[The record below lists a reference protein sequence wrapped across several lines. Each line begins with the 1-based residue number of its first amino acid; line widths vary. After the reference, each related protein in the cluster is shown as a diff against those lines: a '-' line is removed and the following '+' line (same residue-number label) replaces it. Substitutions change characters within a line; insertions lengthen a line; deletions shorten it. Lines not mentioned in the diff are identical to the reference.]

1 MDPMPGRPD
10 AAHMRS
16 AMSSNLRSRSPTEA
30 TVLAGAW
37 TLLALFALALAA
49 LLGRQSISLGV
60 ALGGG
65 VLLLTGLALVLARY
79 DLAVYI
85 GFLLLA
91 VVLVEPAPSDALFGL
106 IMAVAAVTGR
116 FGVRRLPR
124 LAVWCVSGFLLLNLI
139 SASEVIDWSSAAKF
153 FLITLYLC
161 MFSLWLGAY
170 IDRPT
175 RARRLVCAYLFTAV
189 LSAVLASAAL
199 FVHFPFHTL
208 LIGDGE
214 RAKGLFKDPNVY
226 GPFLVP
232 IILILAEEILHPRL
246 LRLRRSYMLACF
258 LLLVLGVIFSYSRAA
273 WLNLAIGLI
282 VLIAVVTLRRPD
294 RRAITLILVV
304 LVGAGAIA
312 GAIVVTGSLG
322 FLEQRAR
329 LQSYDTSRFA
339 AQDRGL
345 HVGLEHPFGL
355 GPGQFEVISPVAS
368 HSLYIR
374 SLSEQGVLGLLTIIV
389 LVIGTMAFALV
400 SVLRGRDTYG
410 ISAAALLAAWCGL
423 VANSFFVD
431 TLHWRHLW
439 LVAALIWAGAMRGR
453 IAVPERMQRSASLSP
468 PPASATLAGAPAAG

>member
-1 MDPMPGRPD
+1 
-10 AAHMRS
+10 MRS
-16 AMSSNLRSRSPTEA
+16 AIAGLRLRSPSEA
-30 TVLAGAW
+30 AVIAGGW
-37 TLLALFALALAA
+37 SLLALFAIALAA
-49 LLGRQSISLGV
+49 LLGRSPLSLGV
-60 ALGGG
+60 VLGGG
-65 VLLLTGLALVLARY
+65 LLLLVGLALVLARY
-79 DLAVYI
+79 DLAVFI

-116 FGVRRLPR
+116 FGIRRLPR
-124 LAVWCVSGFLLLNLI
+124 MAVWVVSSFLLLNI
-139 SASEVIDWSSAAKF
+139 VSTIAVIDWGVAGKF
-153 FLITLYLC
+153 FLITFYLC

-170 IDRPT
+170 IDRPA
-175 RARRLVCAYLFTAV
+175 RARRLVCAYLAAAA
-189 LSAVLASAAL
+189 LSAAAASAAL

-214 RAKGLFKDPNVY
+214 RAKGLFKDPNVF

-232 IILILAEEILHPRL
+232 IILILAEELLHPRL
-246 LRLRRSYMLACF
+246 LRMRRSFMLVCF
-258 LLLVLGVIFSYSRAA
+258 LALVLGVIFSYSRAA

-282 VLIAVVTLRRPD
+282 ILIGAVTLRRPD
-294 RRAITLILVV
+294 RRAITLVLVV
-304 LVGAGAIA
+304 LVGAAAIA
-312 GAIVVTGSLG
+312 GAVVVTGSLG

-329 LQSYDTSRFA
+329 VQSYDTSRFA

-345 HVGLEHPFGL
+345 HVGLDHPFGL

-374 SLSEQGVLGLLTIIV
+374 ALSEQGVLGLLAIV
-389 LVIGTMAFALV
+389 ILVVGTMVFAVV
-400 SVLRGRDTYG
+400 SVARGRDTYG

-453 IAVPERMQRSASLSP
+453 LQRGTEPTVLSGRLSP
-468 PPASATLAGAPAAG
+468 GVAAGRSVV

>member
-1 MDPMPGRPD
+1 M
-10 AAHMRS
+10 
-16 AMSSNLRSRSPTEA
+16 
-30 TVLAGAW
+30 
-37 TLLALFALALAA
+37 
-49 LLGRQSISLGV
+49 
-60 ALGGG
+60 
-65 VLLLTGLALVLARY
+65 
-79 DLAVYI
+79 
-85 GFLLLA
+85 
-91 VVLVEPAPSDALFGL
+91 
-106 IMAVAAVTGR
+106 
-116 FGVRRLPR
+116 
-124 LAVWCVSGFLLLNLI
+124 
-139 SASEVIDWSSAAKF
+139 KF

-175 RARRLVCAYLFTAV
+175 RARRLVCAYLFTAI

-232 IILILAEEILHPRL
+232 IILILAEEILRPRL
-246 LRLRRSYMLACF
+246 LRLRRSYMLVCF

-312 GAIVVTGSLG
+312 SAIVVTGSLG

-374 SLSEQGVLGLLTIIV
+374 SLSEQGVLGLLAIIV
-389 LVIGTMAFALV
+389 LVVGTMAFALV

-453 IAVPERMQRSASLSP
+453 IVGPERMQRSAARG
-468 PPASATLAGAPAAG
+468 PAAARAPLAGARVTG

>member
-1 MDPMPGRPD
+1 
-10 AAHMRS
+10 
-16 AMSSNLRSRSPTEA
+16 MSSALRSSSPTEA
-30 TVLAGAW
+30 TVLAGVW
-37 TLLALFALALAA
+37 TLLALFAIALAA
-49 LLGRQSISLGV
+49 LLARQPISLGI

-65 VLLLTGLALVLARY
+65 VLLLAGLALVLARY

-91 VVLVEPAPSDALFGL
+91 VVLIEPAPSDALFGL
-106 IMAVAAVTGR
+106 IMAIAAVTGR
-116 FGVRRLPR
+116 FGIRRLPR
-124 LAVWCVSGFLLLNLI
+124 LAVWVVSGFLLLNVV
-139 SASEVIDWSSAAKF
+139 SATEVIDWSSAAKF

-175 RARRLVCAYLFTAV
+175 RARRLVRAYLLAAV
-189 LSAVLASAAL
+189 FSAVVASAAL

-214 RAKGLFKDPNVY
+214 RAKGLFKDPNVF

-246 LRLRRSYMLACF
+246 LRMRRSLMLVCF

-282 VLIAVVTLRRPD
+282 VLVAVVTLRRPD

-304 LVGAGAIA
+304 GVGAGAIA
-312 GAIVVTGSLG
+312 SAIVVTGSLG

-339 AQDRGL
+339 AQERGL
-345 HVGLEHPFGL
+345 HVGLDHPFGL

-374 SLSEQGVLGLLTIIV
+374 SLSEQGLLGLLAIIV
-389 LVIGTMAFALV
+389 LVVGTMAFAFV

-453 IAVPERMQRSASLSP
+453 IVGQGRLQRSTSPRSSVANP
-468 PPASATLAGAPAAG
+468 PPADAPLLGAPVAG